1 MLRMDNTD
9 DRDPSYAAT
18 ILLVDDTPAK
28 LLAYEVMLAQSGR
41 AAGQG
46 RFS

>member
-28 LLAYEVMLAQSGR
+28 LLAYEVMLRGLGTRLVKAE
-41 AAGQG
+41 
-46 RFS
+46 FS